1 MNKISCFIL
10 FMSGYMCLAQQLS
23 GVVTDALNSEPI
35 PGAKIELKDLQLA
48 TYTDADGQFSF
59 EGSWPEE
66 LWLKVSSVTYESQT
80 VSVACCDLIELSLQ
94 PDPHNMQEVMVRVEH
109 RDLQGSMTQKTDYIE
124 LDQLSVISPLT
135 ITEALTQIDGV
146 QMASYGPLNSKPV
159 IRGMQGMRVV
169 TFLNGMR
176 INNQQWGGDHGLG
189 ISQAG
194 MESAEVIKGP
204 MSLIYTGDATGGLLY
219 LKDGSFAPQNSYSV
233 EMNSQFETVSMGT
246 QNSIV
251 YKLSGKKLRMS
262 AAGIYSN
269 YADYKLPN
277 NRYLSDSRMNDMGGK
292 FKLGYNSG
300 KWNLELNYLYSNSTV
315 GIPGHT
321 HDVNPAPESFMLDEQ
336 DRDYSL
342 PHQKIQN
349 HFGNL
354 KATYF
359 ANSKNKMEFY
369 VNHGFNNLAEFGEK
383 IFKPEIDMY
392 LNSSSVQAR
401 HHWNPNERLQLLSG
415 IQTIFENNEN
425 GANAYDQLIEDSDQY
440 DVGVYS
446 SLSYDLK
453 SVKLNAVVRFD
464 QRAVR
469 SADFSGDYPNFNAAV
484 GLRKQWDG
492 KSIKDLSAH
501 ISSGTRAP
509 HLSELLS
516 DGVHHGTVRYELGSR
531 DLQSERFIQ
540 LDFNYEFSNEHFS
553 LMFNPYTTYSMGYI
567 QLAQVDTIIDG
578 MDVYEY
584 TAMDGVLLYGLETR
598 AHYHPHFAHRLHFE
612 TGYSNTFGRKLGIV
626 QAGEDLYFMPQAR
639 LRSNVRIE
647 LSKNKAFGFASLI
660 VQHNYFFNQDR
671 VGPLETATDDYHI
684 LQLGC
689 QMTWDGNWPV
699 QFSFGV
705 RNALNTS
712 YINHMSNLKSLGLM
726 EPGRSFYFNLK
737 WNIEG
742 RNKIKKVINN
752 Q

>member
-1 MNKISCFIL
+1 MHKISCFIL
-10 FMSGYMCLAQQLS
+10 FFSGFVSFAQQLS
-23 GVVTDALNSEPI
+23 GVVTDGLTNEPI
-35 PGAKIELKDLQLA
+35 PGAKIELKELQVATYSDGEGAFFFEGDWPEQLVVEVSLA
-48 TYTDADGQFSF
+48 TYET
-59 EGSWPEE
+59 
-66 LWLKVSSVTYESQT
+66 KT
-80 VSVACCDLIELSLQ
+80 VSITCCDFITFSLV
-94 PDPHNMQEVMVRVEH
+94 PDPHNMQEVMVRVE
-109 RDLQGSMTQKTDYIE
+109 RRELQGSATQKTDYID

-219 LKDGSFAPQNSYSV
+219 LKDGSFAPQNSFSV
-233 EMNSQFETVSMGT
+233 DVNAQFETVSMGT
-246 QNSIV
+246 QNSII
-251 YKLSGKKLRMS
+251 YKQSGKKLRFS
-262 AAGIYSN
+262 AAGIYSS
-269 YADYKLPN
+269 YADYMLPN
-277 NRYLSDSRMNDMGGK
+277 SRYLSDSRLLDMGGK

-300 KWNLELNYLYSNSTV
+300 KWNWELNYLYSNSRV

-321 HDVNPAPESFMLDEQ
+321 HDISPSAESFMIDYQ
-336 DRDYSL
+336 DRGKSL
-342 PHQKIQN
+342 PYQKIQN

-359 ANSKNKMEFY
+359 VDVKNKMEIF
-369 VNHGFNNLAEFGEK
+369 VNHCFNNLAEHGEK
-383 IFKPEIDMY
+383 NFTPEIDMY
-392 LNSSSVQAR
+392 LNSSSAQVR
-401 HHWNPNERLQLLSG
+401 HHWNPNKRLQILSG
-415 IQTIFENNEN
+415 VQSILESNVN
-425 GANAYDQLIEDSDQY
+425 GSRAETQLIQDSDQF
-440 DVGVYS
+440 DIGAYS

-453 SVKLNAVVRFD
+453 GIKLNAVARYD
-464 QRAVR
+464 LRQVR
-469 SADFSGDYPNFNAAV
+469 STDFSGDYPNFNAAL
-484 GLRKQWDG
+484 GIRKQWKG
-492 KSIKDLSAH
+492 KSIKDISAH

-516 DGVHHGTVRYELGSR
+516 DGVHHGAVRYELGDR
-531 DLQSERFIQ
+531 DLKSERFVQ
-540 LDFNYEFSNEHFS
+540 FDLNYEFSSEHFS
-553 LMFNPYTTYSMGYI
+553 LMFNPYTTYANGYI
-567 QLAQVDTIIDG
+567 QLAQVDSVIDG

-584 TAMDGVLLYGLETR
+584 AAKNGVLLYGIETR
-598 AHYHPHFAHRLHFE
+598 IHYHPHFAHRIHFE
-612 TGYSNTFGRKLGIV
+612 SGYSNTFGRDLGIT
-626 QAGEDLYFMPQAR
+626 QEGENLYFMPQAR

-647 LSKNKAFGFASLI
+647 LSKKKAFGFASVI

-671 VGPLETATDDYHI
+671 IGPLETATEAYHL

-689 QMTWDGNWPV
+689 QMKWDGNWPV

-705 RNALNTS
+705 RNALNET

-737 WNIEG
+737 WRIEG
-742 RNKIKKVINN
+742 KNQSNK
-752 Q
+752 

>member
-1 MNKISCFIL
+1 MHKISCFIL
-10 FMSGYMCLAQQLS
+10 FFSGFVSFAQQLS
-23 GVVTDALNSEPI
+23 GVVTDGLTNEPI
-35 PGAKIELKDLQLA
+35 PGAKIELKELQVATYSDGEGAFFFEGDWPEQLVVEVSLA
-48 TYTDADGQFSF
+48 TYET
-59 EGSWPEE
+59 
-66 LWLKVSSVTYESQT
+66 KT
-80 VSVACCDLIELSLQ
+80 VSITCCDFITFSLL
-94 PDPHNMQEVMVRVEH
+94 PDPHNMQEVMVRVE
-109 RDLQGSMTQKTDYIE
+109 RRELQGSATQKTDYID

-219 LKDGSFAPQNSYSV
+219 LKDGSFAPQNSFSV
-233 EMNSQFETVSMGT
+233 DVNAQFETVSMGT
-246 QNSIV
+246 QNSII
-251 YKLSGKKLRMS
+251 YKQSGKKLRFS
-262 AAGIYSN
+262 AAGIYSS
-269 YADYKLPN
+269 YADYMLPN
-277 NRYLSDSRMNDMGGK
+277 SRYLSDSRLLDMGGK

-300 KWNLELNYLYSNSTV
+300 KWNWELNYLYSNSRV

-321 HDVNPAPESFMLDEQ
+321 HDISPSAESFMIDYQ
-336 DRDYSL
+336 DRGKSL
-342 PHQKIQN
+342 PYQKIQN

-359 ANSKNKMEFY
+359 VDAKNKMEIFL
-369 VNHGFNNLAEFGEK
+369 NHGFNNLAEHGEK
-383 IFKPEIDMY
+383 NFTPEIDMY
-392 LNSSSVQAR
+392 LNSSSAQVR
-401 HHWNPNERLQLLSG
+401 HHWNPNKRLQILSG
-415 IQTIFENNEN
+415 VQSILESNVN
-425 GANAYDQLIEDSDQY
+425 GSRAETQLIQDSDQF
-440 DVGVYS
+440 DIGAYS

-453 SVKLNAVVRFD
+453 GIKLNAVARYD
-464 QRAVR
+464 LRQVR
-469 SADFSGDYPNFNAAV
+469 STDFSGDYPNFNAAL
-484 GLRKQWDG
+484 GIRKQWKG
-492 KSIKDLSAH
+492 TSIKDISAH

-516 DGVHHGTVRYELGSR
+516 DGVHHGAVRYELGDR
-531 DLQSERFIQ
+531 DLKSERFVQ
-540 LDFNYEFSNEHFS
+540 FDLNYEFSSEHFS
-553 LMFNPYTTYSMGYI
+553 LMFNPYTTYANGYI
-567 QLAQVDTIIDG
+567 QLAQVDSVIDG
-578 MDVYEY
+578 MDVYQY
-584 TAMDGVLLYGLETR
+584 AAKNGVLLYGMETR
-598 AHYHPHFAHRLHFE
+598 IHYHPHFAHRIHFE
-612 TGYSNTFGRKLGIV
+612 SGYSNTFGRDLGIT
-626 QAGEDLYFMPQAR
+626 QEGENLYFMPQAR

-647 LSKNKAFGFASLI
+647 LSKKKAFGFASVI

-671 VGPLETATDDYHI
+671 IGPLETATEAYHL

-689 QMTWDGNWPV
+689 QMKWDGNWPV

-705 RNALNTS
+705 RNALNET

-737 WNIEG
+737 WRIEG
-742 RNKIKKVINN
+742 KNQSNK
-752 Q
+752 

>member
-1 MNKISCFIL
+1 MHKISCFVL
-10 FMSGYMCLAQQLS
+10 FFSGFVSFAQQLS
-23 GVVTDALNSEPI
+23 GVVTDGLTNEPI
-35 PGAKIELKDLQLA
+35 PGAKIDLKELQVATYSDGNGAFFFEGDWPEQLVVEVSLA
-48 TYTDADGQFSF
+48 TYET
-59 EGSWPEE
+59 
-66 LWLKVSSVTYESQT
+66 QT
-80 VSVACCDLIELSLQ
+80 VSITCCDFITFSLV
-94 PDPHNMQEVMVRVEH
+94 PDPHNMQEVMVRVE
-109 RDLQGSMTQKTDYIE
+109 RRELQGSATQKTDYID

-219 LKDGSFAPQNSYSV
+219 LKDGSFAPQNSFSV
-233 EMNSQFETVSMGT
+233 DVNAQFETVSMGT
-246 QNSIV
+246 QNSII
-251 YKLSGKKLRMS
+251 YKQSGKKLRFS
-262 AAGIYSN
+262 AAGIYSS
-269 YADYKLPN
+269 YADYMLPN
-277 NRYLSDSRMNDMGGK
+277 SRYLSDSRLLDMGGK

-300 KWNLELNYLYSNSTV
+300 KWNWELNYLYSNSRV

-321 HDVNPAPESFMLDEQ
+321 HDISPSAESFMIDYQ
-336 DRDYSL
+336 DRGKSL
-342 PHQKIQN
+342 PYQKIQN

-359 ANSKNKMEFY
+359 VDAKNKMEIFL
-369 VNHGFNNLAEFGEK
+369 NHGFNNLAEHGEK
-383 IFKPEIDMY
+383 NFTPEVDMY
-392 LNSSSVQAR
+392 LNSSSAQVR
-401 HHWNPNERLQLLSG
+401 HHWNPNKRLQILSG
-415 IQTIFENNEN
+415 VQSILESNVN
-425 GANAYDQLIEDSDQY
+425 GSRAETQLIQDSDQF
-440 DVGVYS
+440 DIGAYS

-453 SVKLNAVVRFD
+453 GIKLNAVARYD
-464 QRAVR
+464 LRQVR
-469 SADFSGDYPNFNAAV
+469 STDFSGDYPNFNAAL
-484 GLRKQWDG
+484 GIRKQWKG
-492 KSIKDLSAH
+492 KSIKDISAH

-516 DGVHHGTVRYELGSR
+516 DGVHHGAVRYELGDR
-531 DLQSERFIQ
+531 DLKSERFVQ
-540 LDFNYEFSNEHFS
+540 FDLNYEFSSEHFS
-553 LMFNPYTTYSMGYI
+553 LMFNPYTTYANGYI
-567 QLAQVDTIIDG
+567 QLAQVDSVIDG

-584 TAMDGVLLYGLETR
+584 AANNGVLLYGIETR
-598 AHYHPHFAHRLHFE
+598 IHYHPHFAHRFHFE
-612 TGYSNTFGRKLGIV
+612 TGYSNTFGRDLGIV
-626 QAGEDLYFMPQAR
+626 QEGEDLYFMPQAR

-647 LSKNKAFGFASLI
+647 LSKKKALGFASVI

-671 VGPLETATDDYHI
+671 VGPLETATEGYHL

-689 QMTWDGNWPV
+689 QMKWDGNWPV

-705 RNALNTS
+705 RNSLNET

-737 WNIEG
+737 WRIEG
-742 RNKIKKVINN
+742 KNQSNK
-752 Q
+752 

>member
-1 MNKISCFIL
+1 MHKISCFIL
-10 FMSGYMCLAQQLS
+10 FFSGFVSFAQQLS
-23 GVVTDALNSEPI
+23 GVVTDGLTNEPI
-35 PGAKIELKDLQLA
+35 PGAKIELKELQVATYSDGEGAFFFEGDWPEQLVVEVSLA
-48 TYTDADGQFSF
+48 TYET
-59 EGSWPEE
+59 
-66 LWLKVSSVTYESQT
+66 KT
-80 VSVACCDLIELSLQ
+80 VSITCCDFITFSLL
-94 PDPHNMQEVMVRVEH
+94 PDPHNMQEVMVRVE
-109 RDLQGSMTQKTDYIE
+109 RRELQGSATQKTDYID

-219 LKDGSFAPQNSYSV
+219 LKDGSFAPQNSFSV
-233 EMNSQFETVSMGT
+233 DVNAQFETVSMGT
-246 QNSIV
+246 QNSII
-251 YKLSGKKLRMS
+251 YKQSGKKLRFS
-262 AAGIYSN
+262 AAGIYSS
-269 YADYKLPN
+269 YADYMLPN
-277 NRYLSDSRMNDMGGK
+277 SRYLSDSRLLDMGGK

-300 KWNLELNYLYSNSTV
+300 KWNWELNYLYSNSRV

-321 HDVNPAPESFMLDEQ
+321 HDISPSAESFMIDYQ
-336 DRDYSL
+336 DRGKSL
-342 PHQKIQN
+342 PYQKIQN

-359 ANSKNKMEFY
+359 VDAKNKMEIF
-369 VNHGFNNLAEFGEK
+369 VNHGFNNLAEHGEK
-383 IFKPEIDMY
+383 NFTPEIDMY
-392 LNSSSVQAR
+392 LNSSSAQVR
-401 HHWNPNERLQLLSG
+401 HHWNPNKRLQILSG
-415 IQTIFENNEN
+415 VQSILESNVN
-425 GANAYDQLIEDSDQY
+425 GSRAETQLIQDSDQF
-440 DVGVYS
+440 DIGAYS

-453 SVKLNAVVRFD
+453 GIKLNAVARYD
-464 QRAVR
+464 IRQVR
-469 SADFSGDYPNFNAAV
+469 STDFSGDYHNFNAAL
-484 GLRKQWDG
+484 GIRKQWKG
-492 KSIKDLSAH
+492 KSIKDISAH

-516 DGVHHGTVRYELGSR
+516 DGVHHGAVRYELGDR
-531 DLQSERFIQ
+531 DLKSERFVQ
-540 LDFNYEFSNEHFS
+540 FDLNYEFSSEHFS
-553 LMFNPYTTYSMGYI
+553 LMFNPYTTYANGYI
-567 QLAQVDTIIDG
+567 QLAQVDSVIDG
-578 MDVYEY
+578 MDVYQY
-584 TAMDGVLLYGLETR
+584 AAKNGVLLYGIETR
-598 AHYHPHFAHRLHFE
+598 IHYHPHFAHRFHFE
-612 TGYSNTFGRKLGIV
+612 TGYSNTFGRDLGIV
-626 QAGEDLYFMPQAR
+626 QEGEDLYFMPQAR

-647 LSKNKAFGFASLI
+647 LSKKKALGFASVI

-671 VGPLETATDDYHI
+671 VGPLETATEGYHL

-689 QMTWDGNWPV
+689 QMKWDGNWPV

-705 RNALNTS
+705 RNALNET

-737 WNIEG
+737 WRIEG
-742 RNKIKKVINN
+742 KNQSNK
-752 Q
+752 

>member
-1 MNKISCFIL
+1 MHKISCFIL
-10 FMSGYMCLAQQLS
+10 FFSGFVSFAQQLS
-23 GVVTDALNSEPI
+23 GVVTDGLTNEPI
-35 PGAKIELKDLQLA
+35 PGAKIELKELQVATYSDGEGAFFFEGDWPEQLVVEVSLA
-48 TYTDADGQFSF
+48 TYET
-59 EGSWPEE
+59 
-66 LWLKVSSVTYESQT
+66 KT
-80 VSVACCDLIELSLQ
+80 VSITCCDFITFSLL
-94 PDPHNMQEVMVRVEH
+94 PDPHNMQEVMVRVE
-109 RDLQGSMTQKTDYIE
+109 RRELQGSATQKTDYID

-219 LKDGSFAPQNSYSV
+219 LKDGSFAPQNSFSV
-233 EMNSQFETVSMGT
+233 DVNAQFETVSMGT
-246 QNSIV
+246 QNSII
-251 YKLSGKKLRMS
+251 YKQSGKKLRFS
-262 AAGIYSN
+262 AAGIYSS
-269 YADYKLPN
+269 YADYRLPN
-277 NRYLSDSRMNDMGGK
+277 GRYLSDSRLLDMGGK

-300 KWNLELNYLYSNSTV
+300 KWNWELNYLYSNSRV

-321 HDVNPAPESFMLDEQ
+321 HDISPSAESFMIDYQ
-336 DRDYSL
+336 DRGKSL
-342 PHQKIQN
+342 PYQKIQN

-359 ANSKNKMEFY
+359 VDAKNKMEIFL
-369 VNHGFNNLAEFGEK
+369 NHGFNNLAEHGEK
-383 IFKPEIDMY
+383 NFTPEIDMY
-392 LNSSSVQAR
+392 LNSSSAQVR
-401 HHWNPNERLQLLSG
+401 HHWNPNKRLQILSG
-415 IQTIFENNEN
+415 VQSILESNVN
-425 GANAYDQLIEDSDQY
+425 GSRAETQLIQDSDQF
-440 DVGVYS
+440 DIGAYS

-453 SVKLNAVVRFD
+453 GIKLNAVARYD
-464 QRAVR
+464 LRQVR
-469 SADFSGDYPNFNAAV
+469 STDFSGDYPNFNAAL
-484 GLRKQWDG
+484 GIRKQWKG
-492 KSIKDLSAH
+492 TSIKDISAH

-516 DGVHHGTVRYELGSR
+516 DGVHHGAVRYELGDR
-531 DLQSERFIQ
+531 DLKSERFVQ
-540 LDFNYEFSNEHFS
+540 FDLNYEFSSEHFS
-553 LMFNPYTTYSMGYI
+553 LMFNPYTTYANGYI
-567 QLAQVDTIIDG
+567 QLAQVDSVIDG

-584 TAMDGVLLYGLETR
+584 AAKNGVLLYGIETR
-598 AHYHPHFAHRLHFE
+598 IHYHPHFAHRIHFE
-612 TGYSNTFGRKLGIV
+612 SGYSNTFGRDLGIT
-626 QAGEDLYFMPQAR
+626 QEGENLYFMPQAR

-647 LSKNKAFGFASLI
+647 LSKKKAFGFASVI

-671 VGPLETATDDYHI
+671 IGPLETATEAYHL

-689 QMTWDGNWPV
+689 QMKWDGNWPV

-705 RNALNTS
+705 RNALNET

-737 WNIEG
+737 WRIEG
-742 RNKIKKVINN
+742 KNQSNK
-752 Q
+752 

>member
-1 MNKISCFIL
+1 MHKISCFIL
-10 FMSGYMCLAQQLS
+10 FFSGFVSFAQQLS
-23 GVVTDALNSEPI
+23 GVVTDGLTNEPI
-35 PGAKIELKDLQLA
+35 PGAKIELKELQVATYSDGEGAFFFEGDWPEQLVVEVSLA
-48 TYTDADGQFSF
+48 TYET
-59 EGSWPEE
+59 
-66 LWLKVSSVTYESQT
+66 KT
-80 VSVACCDLIELSLQ
+80 VSITCCDFITFSLL
-94 PDPHNMQEVMVRVEH
+94 PDPHNMQEVMVRVE
-109 RDLQGSMTQKTDYIE
+109 RRELQGSATQKTDYID

-219 LKDGSFAPQNSYSV
+219 LKDGSFAPQNSFSV
-233 EMNSQFETVSMGT
+233 DVNAQFETVSMGT
-246 QNSIV
+246 QNSII
-251 YKLSGKKLRMS
+251 YKQSGKKLRFS
-262 AAGIYSN
+262 AAGIYSS
-269 YADYKLPN
+269 YADYMLPN
-277 NRYLSDSRMNDMGGK
+277 SRYLSDSRLLDMGGK

-300 KWNLELNYLYSNSTV
+300 KWNWELNYLYSNSRV

-321 HDVNPAPESFMLDEQ
+321 HDISPSAESFMIDYQ
-336 DRDYSL
+336 DRGKSL
-342 PHQKIQN
+342 PYQKIQN

-359 ANSKNKMEFY
+359 VDAKNKMEIFL
-369 VNHGFNNLAEFGEK
+369 NHGFNNLAEHGEK
-383 IFKPEIDMY
+383 NFTPEIDMY
-392 LNSSSVQAR
+392 LNSSSAQVR
-401 HHWNPNERLQLLSG
+401 HHWNPNKRLQILSG
-415 IQTIFENNEN
+415 VQSILESNVN
-425 GANAYDQLIEDSDQY
+425 GSRAETQLIQDSDQF
-440 DVGVYS
+440 DIGAYS

-453 SVKLNAVVRFD
+453 GIKLNAVARYD
-464 QRAVR
+464 LRQVR
-469 SADFSGDYPNFNAAV
+469 STDFSGDYPNFNAAL
-484 GLRKQWDG
+484 GIRKQWKG
-492 KSIKDLSAH
+492 TSIKDISAH

-516 DGVHHGTVRYELGSR
+516 DGVHHGAVRYELGDR
-531 DLQSERFIQ
+531 DLKSERFVQ
-540 LDFNYEFSNEHFS
+540 FDLNYEFSSEHFS
-553 LMFNPYTTYSMGYI
+553 LMFNPYTTYANGYI
-567 QLAQVDTIIDG
+567 QLAQVDSVIDG

-584 TAMDGVLLYGLETR
+584 AAKNGVLLYGIETR
-598 AHYHPHFAHRLHFE
+598 IHYHPHFAHRIHFE
-612 TGYSNTFGRKLGIV
+612 SGYSNTFGRDLGIT
-626 QAGEDLYFMPQAR
+626 QEGENLYFMPQAR

-647 LSKNKAFGFASLI
+647 LSKKKAFGFASVI

-671 VGPLETATDDYHI
+671 IGPLETATEAYHL

-689 QMTWDGNWPV
+689 QMKWDGNWPV

-705 RNALNTS
+705 RNALNET

-737 WNIEG
+737 WRIEG
-742 RNKIKKVINN
+742 KNQSNK
-752 Q
+752 

>member
-1 MNKISCFIL
+1 MHKISCFIL
-10 FMSGYMCLAQQLS
+10 FFSGFVSFAQQLS
-23 GVVTDALNSEPI
+23 GVVTDGLTNEPI
-35 PGAKIELKDLQLA
+35 PGAKIELKELQVATYSDGEGAFFFEGDWPEQLVVEVSLA
-48 TYTDADGQFSF
+48 TYET
-59 EGSWPEE
+59 
-66 LWLKVSSVTYESQT
+66 KT
-80 VSVACCDLIELSLQ
+80 VSITCCDFITFSLV
-94 PDPHNMQEVMVRVEH
+94 PDPHNMQEVMVRVE
-109 RDLQGSMTQKTDYIE
+109 RRELQGSATQKTDYID

-219 LKDGSFAPQNSYSV
+219 LKDGSFAPQNSFSV
-233 EMNSQFETVSMGT
+233 DVNAQFETVSMGT
-246 QNSIV
+246 QNSII
-251 YKLSGKKLRMS
+251 YKQSGKKLRFS
-262 AAGIYSN
+262 AAGIYSS
-269 YADYKLPN
+269 YADYMLPN
-277 NRYLSDSRMNDMGGK
+277 SRYLSDSRLLDMGGK

-300 KWNLELNYLYSNSTV
+300 KWNWELNYLYSNSRV

-321 HDVNPAPESFMLDEQ
+321 HDISPSAESFMIDYQ
-336 DRDYSL
+336 DRGKSL
-342 PHQKIQN
+342 PYQKIQN

-359 ANSKNKMEFY
+359 VDAKNKMEIFL
-369 VNHGFNNLAEFGEK
+369 NHGFNNLAEHGEK
-383 IFKPEIDMY
+383 NFTPEIDMY
-392 LNSSSVQAR
+392 LNSSSAQIR
-401 HHWNPNERLQLLSG
+401 HHWNPNKRLQILSG
-415 IQTIFENNEN
+415 VQSILESNVN
-425 GANAYDQLIEDSDQY
+425 GSRAETQLIQDSDQF
-440 DVGVYS
+440 DIGAYS

-453 SVKLNAVVRFD
+453 GIKLNAVARYD
-464 QRAVR
+464 LRQVR
-469 SADFSGDYPNFNAAV
+469 STDFSGDYPNFNAAL
-484 GLRKQWDG
+484 GIRKQWKG
-492 KSIKDLSAH
+492 TSIKDISAH

-516 DGVHHGTVRYELGSR
+516 DGVHHGAVRYELGDR
-531 DLQSERFIQ
+531 DLKSERFVQ
-540 LDFNYEFSNEHFS
+540 FDLNYEFSSEHFS
-553 LMFNPYTTYSMGYI
+553 LMFNPYTTYANGYI
-567 QLAQVDTIIDG
+567 QLAQVDSVIDG

-584 TAMDGVLLYGLETR
+584 AANNGVLLYGIETR
-598 AHYHPHFAHRLHFE
+598 IHYHPHFAHRIHFE
-612 TGYSNTFGRKLGIV
+612 SGYSNTFGRDLGIT
-626 QAGEDLYFMPQAR
+626 QEGENLYFMPQAR

-647 LSKNKAFGFASLI
+647 LSKKKAFGFASVI

-671 VGPLETATDDYHI
+671 IGPLETATEAYHL

-689 QMTWDGNWPV
+689 QMKWDGNWPV

-705 RNALNTS
+705 RNALNET

-737 WNIEG
+737 WRIEG
-742 RNKIKKVINN
+742 KNQSNK
-752 Q
+752 

>member
-10 FMSGYMCLAQQLS
+10 FLSGYMCFAQQLS
-23 GVVTDALNSEPI
+23 GVVTDGLNKQPI
-35 PGAKIELKDLQLA
+35 PGAKIELKELNLA
-48 TYTDADGQFSF
+48 TFSDVDGKFSLD
-59 EGSWPEE
+59 GDWPQQLILE
-66 LWLKVSSVTYESQT
+66 VSMATYETKT
-80 VSVACCDLIELSLQ
+80 VSIACCDFLELSLE
-94 PDPHNMQEVMVRVEH
+94 PDPHNMQEIMVRVE
-109 RDLQGSMTQKTDYIE
+109 RRELQGSATQKTDYIE
-124 LDQLSVISPLT
+124 LDRLSVISPLT

-233 EMNSQFETVSMGT
+233 DVNSQFETVSMGT
-246 QNSIV
+246 QNSVI
-251 YKLSGKKLRMS
+251 YKQSGEKLRLS
-262 AAGIYSN
+262 AAGIFSS
-269 YADYKLPN
+269 YADYRLPN
-277 NRYLSDSRMNDMGGK
+277 GSYLSDSRMQDMGGK

-300 KWNLELNYLYSNSTV
+300 KWNLELNYLYSNSRV

-321 HDVNPAPESFMLDEQ
+321 HDVDPQPESFMINYQ
-336 DRDYSL
+336 DRDQSL
-342 PHQKIQN
+342 PFQKIQN

-359 ANSKNKMEFY
+359 VNAKNKLEFFA
-369 VNHGFNNLAEFGEK
+369 NHGYNNLAEFGEK
-383 IFKPEIDMY
+383 IFTPAIDMY

-401 HHWNPNERLQLLSG
+401 HHWNPNKRLQILSG
-415 IQTIFENNEN
+415 VQTILESNEN
-425 GANAYDQLIEDSDQY
+425 GSDAEERLIEDSDQY
-440 DVGVYS
+440 DLGLYS

-453 SVKLNAVVRFD
+453 GVKLNGVLRFD
-464 QRAVR
+464 HRAVR
-469 SADFSGDYPNFNAAV
+469 SADFSGDYPNFNAAI
-484 GLRKQWDG
+484 GIRKQWKE
-492 KSIKDLSAH
+492 KSVKDLSAH
-501 ISSGTRAP
+501 VSSGTRAP

-516 DGVHHGTVRYELGSR
+516 DGVHHGAVRYELGDR
-531 DLQSERFIQ
+531 NLKSERFIQ
-540 LDFNYEFSNEHFS
+540 LDVNYEFSNEHFS
-553 LMFNPYTTYSMGYI
+553 LMFNPYTTYATGYI
-567 QLAQVDTIIDG
+567 QLAQVDSVIDG
-578 MDVYEY
+578 MEVYKY
-584 TAMDGVLLYGLETR
+584 TAKDAVLLYGIETR
-598 AHYHPHFAHRLHFE
+598 VHYHPHFAHRLHFE
-612 TGYSNTFGRKLGIV
+612 TGYSNTFGRDLDSE
-626 QAGEDLYFMPQAR
+626 GEDLYFMPQAR

-671 VGPLETATDDYHI
+671 VGPLETVTDPYHL

-689 QMTWDGNWPV
+689 QMKWDGNWPV
-699 QFSFGV
+699 QLSFGV

-712 YINHMSNLKSLGLM
+712 YINHMSSLKSLGLM

-737 WNIEG
+737 WSIEG
-742 RNKIKKVINN
+742 KNQSNK
-752 Q
+752 

>member
-1 MNKISCFIL
+1 MHKISCFIL
-10 FMSGYMCLAQQLS
+10 FFSGFVSFAQQLS
-23 GVVTDALNSEPI
+23 GVVTDGLTNEPI
-35 PGAKIELKDLQLA
+35 PGAKIELKELQVATYSDGEGAFFFEGDWPEQLVVEVSLA
-48 TYTDADGQFSF
+48 TYET
-59 EGSWPEE
+59 
-66 LWLKVSSVTYESQT
+66 KT
-80 VSVACCDLIELSLQ
+80 VSITCCDFITFSLV
-94 PDPHNMQEVMVRVEH
+94 PDPHNMQEVMVRVE
-109 RDLQGSMTQKTDYIE
+109 RRELQGSATQKTDYID

-219 LKDGSFAPQNSYSV
+219 LKDGSFAPQNSFSV
-233 EMNSQFETVSMGT
+233 DVNAQFETVSMGT
-246 QNSIV
+246 QNSII
-251 YKLSGKKLRMS
+251 YKQSGKKLRFS
-262 AAGIYSN
+262 AAGIYSS
-269 YADYKLPN
+269 YADYMLPN
-277 NRYLSDSRMNDMGGK
+277 SRYLSDSRLLDMGGK

-300 KWNLELNYLYSNSTV
+300 KWNWELNYLYSNSRV

-321 HDVNPAPESFMLDEQ
+321 HDISPSAESFMIDYQ
-336 DRDYSL
+336 DRGKSL
-342 PHQKIQN
+342 PYQKIQN

-359 ANSKNKMEFY
+359 VDAKNKMEIF
-369 VNHGFNNLAEFGEK
+369 VNHGFNNLAEHGEK
-383 IFKPEIDMY
+383 NFTPEIDMY
-392 LNSSSVQAR
+392 LNSSSAQVR
-401 HHWNPNERLQLLSG
+401 HHWNPNKRLQILSG
-415 IQTIFENNEN
+415 VQSILESNVN
-425 GANAYDQLIEDSDQY
+425 GSRAETQLIQDSDQF
-440 DVGVYS
+440 DIGAYS

-453 SVKLNAVVRFD
+453 GIKLNAVARYD
-464 QRAVR
+464 LRQVR
-469 SADFSGDYPNFNAAV
+469 STDFSGDYPNFNAAL
-484 GLRKQWDG
+484 GIRKQWKG
-492 KSIKDLSAH
+492 TSIKDISAH

-516 DGVHHGTVRYELGSR
+516 DGVHHGAVRYELGDR
-531 DLQSERFIQ
+531 DLKSERFVQ
-540 LDFNYEFSNEHFS
+540 FDLNYEFSSEHFS
-553 LMFNPYTTYSMGYI
+553 LMFNPYTTYANGYI
-567 QLAQVDTIIDG
+567 QLAQVDSVIDG
-578 MDVYEY
+578 MDVYQY
-584 TAMDGVLLYGLETR
+584 AAKNGVLLYGMETR
-598 AHYHPHFAHRLHFE
+598 IHYHPHFAHRFHFE
-612 TGYSNTFGRKLGIV
+612 TGYSNTFGRDLGIV
-626 QAGEDLYFMPQAR
+626 QEGEDLYFMPQAR

-647 LSKNKAFGFASLI
+647 LSKKKALGFASVI

-671 VGPLETATDDYHI
+671 VGPLETATEGYHL

-689 QMTWDGNWPV
+689 QMKWDGNWPV

-705 RNALNTS
+705 RNALNET

-737 WNIEG
+737 WRIEG
-742 RNKIKKVINN
+742 KNQSNK
-752 Q
+752 